1 MGDVELGTKTRAAP
15 KDGGE
20 TAIDFGK
27 MGGKKAEPERPKDS
41 TDFIAKAA
49 RTAAEEEEM
58 PCLQLHLRRNWKK
71 YVVAILL
78 LGTLGTLAGIF
89 LLPKN
94 PGVQVTAITPTSVR
108 TRRSLISPAFIAEL
122 QFAFTV
128 TNPNYIEVAAQTLN
142 ATMFYKDEQLASRSL
157 LYPQAELIT
166 AASER
171 AIPTPALVF
180 RAQADDSPDLY
191 NELADDC
198 RASRDESVEVELR
211 MSMFL
216 TGKLWGRYTVD
227 FVKEAKLPCCLDFP
241 AEGLTN
247 C

>member
-171 AIPTPALVF
+171 AV
-180 RAQADDSPDLY
+180 R
-191 NELADDC
+191 C
-198 RASRDESVEVELR
+198 RLCQLSAPVSSRRRLRRFLRLRSSSVR
-211 MSMFL
+211 KL
-216 TGKLWGRYTVD
+216 TTR
-227 FVKEAKLPCCLDFP
+227 
-241 AEGLTN
+241 LTSTTSWRTTAVPVVMKAWRWS
-247 C
+247 CG